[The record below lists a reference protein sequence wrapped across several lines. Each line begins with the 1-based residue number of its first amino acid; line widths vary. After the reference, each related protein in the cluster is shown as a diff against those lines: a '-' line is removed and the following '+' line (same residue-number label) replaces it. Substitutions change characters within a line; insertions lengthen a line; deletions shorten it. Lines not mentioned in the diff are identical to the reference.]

1 MLKNHE
7 KELMISINL
16 FLDNILKINNLFK
29 TLLQKYFDQK
39 FDDVQK
45 VTDQISNLESECDAL
60 RRDVE
65 RRIYSETLIPE
76 IRGDVLGMLENLD
89 KIPGQIQGNAHSFN
103 TEKPKVNAEL
113 DKNFLKLCD
122 YASECISLLIE
133 GSRSFFTDK
142 KITIAKCLEVSKVES
157 KADKISTELKKTI
170 FTNNIIIDAVLTDYG
185 RQKLAG
191 TGNLGIT
198 QYAFANQPV
207 DWQLG
212 FQKAASESMREIVAF
227 HDYLLLPIII
237 AISVFVLF
245 LMLYACI
252 RFRASANPNPSK
264 RTHNV
269 AVEVLWTLIPCLILI
284 VIAVPSFKILYKQ
297 DAIPK
302 ADLTIKAIGYQWY
315 WGYEYPD
322 ENIIFESYMVED
334 KDLRPDQPRLLA
346 VDNEVVVPV
355 NKVVKVLITANDVLH
370 AWALPSFGVKR
381 DAVPGRIN
389 ETWFK
394 AEKVGTYYGQC
405 SELCGIKHAFMPITV
420 KVVTDEEYEDWLSE
434 AKEKFAKEEIENN
447 NLKLVSK

>member
-1 MLKNHE
+1 MKKIL
-7 KELMISINL
+7 LTISS
-16 FLDNILKINNLFK
+16 FLI
-29 TLLQKYFDQK
+29 
-39 FDDVQK
+39 
-45 VTDQISNLESECDAL
+45 
-60 RRDVE
+60 
-65 RRIYSETLIPE
+65 
-76 IRGDVLGMLENLD
+76 
-89 KIPGQIQGNAHSFN
+89 
-103 TEKPKVNAEL
+103 
-113 DKNFLKLCD
+113 
-122 YASECISLLIE
+122 ASE
-133 GSRSFFTDK
+133 
-142 KITIAKCLEVSKVES
+142 V
-157 KADKISTELKKTI
+157 
-170 FTNNIIIDAVLTDYG
+170 
-185 RQKLAG
+185 
-191 TGNLGIT
+191 
-198 QYAFANQPV
+198 FANQPKE
-207 DWQLG
+207 WQLG
-212 FQKAASESMREIVAF
+212 FQNPASDSMRDIVSF
-227 HDYLLLPIII
+227 HNNLLLPIII

-245 LMLYACI
+245 LMLYACV

-269 AVEVLWTLIPCLILI
+269 TVEILWTLIPCLILI
-284 VIAVPSFKILYKQ
+284 VMAVPSFKILYKQ
-297 DAIPK
+297 DTIPK
-302 ADLTIKAIGYQWY
+302 ADLTIKAVGYQWY